1 MKRLIPLAVLGI
13 AALAAFAATCT
24 IQNEKL
30 TLIGDSDTFA
40 GELHNDSG
48 VNILN
53 HKIKVAFLNENG
65 SVLETR
71 TVNGCLRSLQDGG
84 VNFFSVASSLDGD
97 DTDIALARMANL
109 SEDTT
114 FKVGDVEQGNLSFS
128 SIVVTRAGT
137 TLTITGTLTND
148 DGDTL
153 EDPAVCVV
161 VYNEDGRVIIVGR
174 DAGLEDLDPNE
185 NDTFSVT
192 LTVVDDSDEVAS
204 VDLWADGLEGDT
216 PIEPVSETDNDVT
229 VSTPTPTGTPATPTD
244 TPSPVPTTP

>member
-1 MKRLIPLAVLGI
+1 VKRLIPLAVIGI

-24 IQNEKL
+24 IQAEKL

-71 TVNGCLRSLQDGG
+71 TVNGCLRSLQDGA
-84 VNFFSVASSLDGD
+84 VNFFSVASSLDAD

-109 SEDTT
+109 AEDTT
-114 FKVGDVEQGNLSFS
+114 FKVGEVEQGNLSFS
-128 SIVVTRAGT
+128 GVVVTRSGDS
-137 TLTITGTLTND
+137 LTVTGTLTND

-161 VYNEDGRVIIVGR
+161 VYNDDGRVLIVGR
-174 DAGLEDLDPNE
+174 DAGLEDLEPDE

-192 LTVVDDSDEVAS
+192 LTVVNDSDEVAS
-204 VDLWADGLEGDT
+204 VDLWADGLEDDT
-216 PIEPVSETDNDVT
+216 PIEPVGDLENDVT
-229 VSTPTPTGTPATPTD
+229 VSTPTPTGTPATAT
-244 TPSPVPTTP
+244 PVPTETPTP